1 VIPNFQKEEKLKF
14 ILFSFLSLFSLL
26 GPVLLGPV

>member
-14 ILFSFLSLFSLL
+14 TLFFSLFSLA
-26 GPVLLGPV
+26 GPVLWGGLKF